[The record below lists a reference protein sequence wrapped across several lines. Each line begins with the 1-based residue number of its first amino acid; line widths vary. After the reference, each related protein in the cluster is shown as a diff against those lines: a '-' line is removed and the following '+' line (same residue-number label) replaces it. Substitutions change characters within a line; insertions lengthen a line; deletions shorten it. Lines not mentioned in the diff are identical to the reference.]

1 MKKFLALALAVL
13 MLAGC
18 CAVFA
23 SCGGDSD
30 TIKIGLSGPLTGPAA
45 TYGEAVEKSALLAI
59 EEINANGGLKNGVK
73 LELLSTDDE
82 HKASKV
88 PTNFSNML
96 SSGMQVALGCVTS
109 DPCKE
114 FASLSYENNVFFLTP
129 SASAD
134 AVVSKD
140 NAYQMCFADG
150 NQGAVAADYVNS
162 LYSKGELGKLGI
174 LYKAGD
180 VYSQGIY
187 EQFMDNL
194 NADLKTAVA
203 NDIASYTGED
213 ASVDFTAQVNVLSD
227 CTFIFMPIYYTPA
240 AKFMN
245 AANGKIANNA
255 TYYGCDG
262 LDGIDG
268 SIEGFNLAAIP
279 QKVSMLSHFNSKAT
293 EGKAADYIAAYKA
306 KYGESAPLNQFG
318 ASAYDCVYAIAGAL
332 NAAIDE
338 GKTVDG
344 SSTAAELCDIL
355 KAKFGGDYKFSGAT
369 GTDITWAS
377 TGFVK
382 KGAVAY
388 VVKDFNA

>member
-1 MKKFLALALAVL
+1 MKKILSLVLVVL
-13 MLAGC
+13 MVAGC
-18 CAVFA
+18 CAA
-23 SCGGDSD
+23 LSSCAYTD
-30 TIKIGLSGPLTGPAA
+30 TINIGLSGPLTGPAA
-45 TYGEAVEKSALLAI
+45 TYGIAVENSAKMAI
-59 EEINANGGLKNGVK
+59 DEINAAGGLKNGVK

-88 PTNFSNML
+88 PTNFANML

-134 AVVSKD
+134 SVVSKD

-150 NQGAVAADYVNS
+150 NQGAVAAEYVNS
-162 LYSKGELGKLGI
+162 LYTAGTLGKLGI

-194 NADLKTAVA
+194 NAELKAAVA
-203 NDIASYTGED
+203 NDVASYTGED
-213 ASVDFTAQVNVLSD
+213 SSVDFTAQVNVLSD

-293 EGKAADYIAAYKA
+293 EGKAAEYIAAYKA
-306 KYGESAPLNQFG
+306 KYGEDAPLNQFG

-338 GKTVDG
+338 GKNVDG
-344 SSTAAELCDIL
+344 ASAAAEICEIL
-355 KAKFGGDYKFSGAT
+355 KEKFNNGYKFSGAT
-369 GTDITWAS
+369 GTDITWDAS
-377 TGFVK
+377 GFVK

-388 VVKDFNA
+388 VVKGFNG